1 MPISTGMTDDDKLGN
16 RYALSALRNKRA
28 TIASEIEQLER
39 QLRHRREMLIHVDAT
54 LKILDPSIE
63 VDAIPNK
70 RPPQRIKLF
79 RQGELG
85 RMIIDAMRRSGPDPV
100 SVAQIT
106 SVLLDMG
113 GHGEG
118 ARPTVAARVRSNL
131 AYLRR
136 RGRAVRT
143 GEQRNVRWRIAD

>member
-1 MPISTGMTDDDKLGN
+1 MTYERSRGDM
-16 RYALSALRNKRA
+16 YALSALRNKRA
-28 TIASEIEQLER
+28 TIASEIEQLHR
-39 QLRHRREMLIHVDAT
+39 QLRHRKDMLVHVDAT

-63 VDAIPNK
+63 VKAIPNK

-85 RMIIDAMRRSGPDPV
+85 RMIVDTMRRLGPKPA
-100 SVAQIT
+100 SVKEIT
-106 SVLLDMG
+106 TAILKVG

-118 ARPTVAARVRSNL
+118 ARRTVSGRVRANL

-136 RGRAVRT
+136 CGKAVRS
-143 GEQRNVRWRIAD
+143 GSQRDVRWRIADSD